1 MGQSDADKEAEKVSD
16 LSTAQGL
23 EGRQRFQE
31 FVDAYTTDPRF
42 KRARLRAKEFLSS
55 PEVYDQGLQMD
66 TSQMLGGMRQ
76 NAMANAGP
84 LAGLVGQSAGSSISN
99 FNNDFQRMA
108 QMRRLDD
115 LRKSIQGGMQFLQ
128 ASYDPRRAQS
138 QGLLSGAQGFASL
151 AAQNAARTE
160 PTPFEH
166 LQASFGPAG
175 GAAGTAIG
183 AIF

>member
-1 MGQSDADKEAEKVSD
+1 MGQSDADKEAEKVDELTQS
-16 LSTAQGL
+16 QGL
-23 EGRQRFQE
+23 EGRRRFQE

-42 KRARLRAKEFLSS
+42 SRARLRAKEFLSS

-115 LRKSIQGGMQFLQ
+115 LRKSIEGGPQFLQ

-138 QGLLSGAQGFASL
+138 QALLSGAQGFASL
-151 AAQNAARTE
+151 AAQNAARQE
-160 PTPFEH
+160 
-166 LQASFGPAG
+166 ASVFDHIVASTGPAG
-175 GAAGTAIG
+175 AIAGGIG
-183 AIF
+183 QAV